1 MASRAT
7 AGSQPE
13 RSVTS
18 SWAGFTRTLSSALR
32 LVEPLA
38 QYGKGKR
45 KKREGR
51 EGKGR
56 EGEGRGGEGKEGEG
70 RREGEGEEKKKRGG

>member
-1 MASRAT
+1 MISQGGHVVWASRAT

-18 SWAGFTRTLSSALR
+18 SWEGFTRTLSSALR

-38 QYGKGKR
+38 HVGKGKR

-51 EGKGR
+51 EGEESGGEERGGGESGTEGKGR
-56 EGEGRGGEGKEGEG
+56 RI
-70 RREGEGEEKKKRGG
+70 